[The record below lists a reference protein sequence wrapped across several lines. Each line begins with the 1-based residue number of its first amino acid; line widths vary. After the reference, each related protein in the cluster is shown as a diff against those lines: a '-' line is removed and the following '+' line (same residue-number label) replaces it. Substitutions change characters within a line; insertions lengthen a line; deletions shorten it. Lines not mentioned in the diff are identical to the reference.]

1 MRSLREEHAA
11 TVLLTTHYLDE
22 ADALCDRLLVV
33 DHGGVVA
40 EGQSDVLK
48 RGLSGDVI
56 TVSVPRSP
64 ARRRCTR
71 SLRRATS

>member
-1 MRSLREEHAA
+1 MGLVHEPA
-11 TVLLTTHYLDE
+11 LLFLDE
-22 ADALCDRLLVV
+22 ADALCDRLLVM
-33 DHGGVVA
+33 DHGGMVV

-64 ARRRCTR
+64 ATRRRTR
-71 SLRRATS
+71 SPRRATS